1 MTVETYVDR
10 ARSRV
15 RDEQEAVRA
24 KQDAFD
30 QFIDHVSSLP
40 AATAPSGTG
49 VTATVGTQLQTD
61 RVADDQCRA
70 VRKAF
75 EETIRPHS
83 CETVD
88 DPEPLLQTIK
98 AEFTE
103 SIAAA
108 LASTTPT
115 SFSPE
120 LKRAILT
127 EANSRQTETTALL
140 QALDTELDSLETA
153 AETVTEITDWLVDSN
168 EQPLTDFGFD
178 ALQCRHE
185 QLATYREHCDE
196 LARDRQTDLQRTTS
210 QTLDAG
216 IRHRELVAYLY
227 RAFPVDHPVLATAVR
242 LDSLCAGCQR
252 TVREHLVRR
261 V

>member
-1 MTVETYVDR
+1 MTADTYVDR

-24 KQDAFD
+24 KQDAFE

-40 AATAPSGTG
+40 AATVPSGTG
-49 VTATVGTQLQTD
+49 VTATVGTQFQT
-61 RVADDQCRA
+61 DDQCRA
-70 VRKAF
+70 VRNAF

-83 CETVD
+83 CETVE

-115 SFSPE
+115 TFSPE

-127 EANSRQTETTALL
+127 EANSRQTETAALL
-140 QALDTELDSLETA
+140 QALDSELDSLETA

-168 EQPLTDFGFD
+168 ERPLTDCGFD
-178 ALQCRHE
+178 ALRRRHE
-185 QLATYREHCDE
+185 QLATYREHCDT
-196 LARDRQTDLQRTTS
+196 LARERQTDLQRTTS